1 MLNNPRIYQGVL
13 DTVGIGM
20 SPCIVVSRRY
30 NVIYGTEDFHSS
42 MAGACAHGRQVAGCA
57 RSSKRIGSADGDLRP
72 SDEWMRDVAS
82 RDAWQ
87 RRLQMLCR
95 DGVPADW
102 PAARDE
108 TTQERPG
115 D

>member
-30 NVIYGTEDFHSS
+30 NAIYGTEDFHSS

-82 RDAWQ
+82 RTRGSEYNMMALRD
-87 RRLQMLCR
+87 MLKRYCILKKVR
-95 DGVPADW
+95 ESSY
-102 PAARDE
+102 DE
-108 TTQERPG
+108 